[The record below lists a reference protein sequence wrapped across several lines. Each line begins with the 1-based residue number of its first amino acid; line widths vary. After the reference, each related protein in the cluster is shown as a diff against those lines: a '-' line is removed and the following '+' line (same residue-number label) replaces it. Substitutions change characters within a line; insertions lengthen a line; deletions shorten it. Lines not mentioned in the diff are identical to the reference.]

1 MAQLVS
7 ELPNQNFISYLS
19 EYGVYSNLQFD
30 EYVTRAAR
38 KLGIRAFHFNLPL
51 LASYR
56 EEIKRAI
63 GNYHSTLILLNG
75 RAGDGKTHFLR
86 QLFTDPEIIGHT
98 IEEWERIPNCC
109 FDITTQTA
117 SGTVTFTLIK
127 DFTNNDTPADNE
139 RLCNII
145 EQIVRQNDTAPSK
158 SAPTVPC
165 QIVII
170 AGNNG
175 KIMERFQNLFSA
187 SSSQHQSMGTFVSA
201 LETYMLEH
209 DSRQLKALPWVQS
222 HDMSVCLGAPEIKK
236 IFDDVLGSEYWQNCE
251 HCAHSSYCPILR
263 NRAVMRDEL
272 VLTRFLQLHELIVDN
287 GQHFTVR
294 NVMLILANAILGTN
308 TLEAMSCSLVAAHEN
323 HLRPQVIEGNSLHD
337 NIVELDSLLASNP
350 FDNIFGLNASA
361 NKYEI
366 MSQGSGKGSKRKSA
380 LAFESQEK
388 TFPIFADLRS
398 IAVGQFST
406 KLIDDMIL
414 ADHATNDDERADINP
429 ELCAQYQ
436 EIIDKQD
443 HYGLSARLKQAYH
456 RLSQGLLNS
465 DDEDSEAVLDAMHTI
480 QEHLNSLHRLLF
492 FTVKHPQ
499 FDDLQDLLDPKGKS
513 SVAQNNSSSLTTA
526 LLGRAVPPFILH
538 SANPLGG
545 LGRASAFGGAVS
557 AKAEPPLFVPYM
569 LTGYTFALQYLKLKH
584 TAMKHVIGSQDQST
598 LSRPV
603 NVKAAS
609 DEASALMVGL
619 NRAFTGLM
627 LVHGAADF
635 LYITTSNKLNP
646 VAQSILLDRQRYCV
660 KIDYEGTALDDAVRF
675 ELNANDLV
683 DVVFKQASKGNSRL
697 HLTPKLF
704 EYLMSLASGKV
715 SMSFSRECHNELE
728 AFKASIAA
736 KISKRQD
743 EADYGSESVQQ
754 MLKSVRVC
762 NLSSSGDIA

>member
-1 MAQLVS
+1 MAQPVS

-19 EYGVYSNLQFD
+19 KYGLNSNLQFD
-30 EYVTRAAR
+30 EYVTKSAR
-38 KLGIRAFHFNLPL
+38 DLGIQAFNFDLPL

-56 EEIKRAI
+56 EEIMSAVA
-63 GNYHSTLILLNG
+63 NNHSTLILLTG

-86 QLFTDPEIIGHT
+86 QLFTDPESIGHST
-98 IEEWERIPNCC
+98 EDWERVPNCC
-109 FDITTQTA
+109 FDINTQTA

-127 DFTNNDTPADNE
+127 DFTNNDKPADNE
-139 RLCNII
+139 RLRNTI
-145 EQIVRQNDTAPSK
+145 EQIVRQNEEGPSK
-158 SAPTVPC
+158 SDPNEHC

-170 AGNNG
+170 AGNHG
-175 KIMERFQNLFSA
+175 KIMERFQNLFSD
-187 SSSQHQSMGTFVSA
+187 SSKQSQSVGTFISA

-209 DSRQLKALPWVQS
+209 DDRQLKALPWVQS

-236 IFDDVLGSEYWQNCE
+236 IFDDVLGSKYWQNCE
-251 HCAHSSYCPILR
+251 HCAHASYCPILR

-294 NVMLILANAILGTN
+294 NMMLLLANAILGTN
-308 TLEAMSCSLVAAHEN
+308 TQEAMSCSLVAAQEN
-323 HLRPQVIEGNSLHD
+323 HLKPQAIEGSSIHD
-337 NIVELDSLLASNP
+337 NIVEPDSLLASNP

-366 MSQGSGKGSKRKSA
+366 MSQGSGKGFKRKST
-380 LAFESQEK
+380 LAFASQEK
-388 TFPIFADLRS
+388 TIPIFADLRS

-414 ADHATNDDERADINP
+414 ADHSNNADECADINP
-429 ELCAQYQ
+429 DLCAQYQ
-436 EIIDKQD
+436 EIINKHD
-443 HYGLSARLKQAYH
+443 HYGLNARLKQAYH
-456 RLSQGLLNS
+456 RLSQGLLNN
-465 DDEDSEAVLDAMHTI
+465 DDVDSEAVLEALHNI

-499 FDDLQDLLDPKGKS
+499 LDNLQDLLDPKGQS
-513 SVAQNNSSSLTTA
+513 AAAPSINFSRSSS
-526 LLGRAVPPFILH
+526 LGRAVSPFIRRN
-538 SANPLGG
+538 ANPLGRSST
-545 LGRASAFGGAVS
+545 LGGIVS
-557 AKAEPPLFVPYM
+557 AKAEPPLFAPYM

-584 TAMKHVIGSQDQST
+584 TAMKHVIGGQDQST

-603 NVKAAS
+603 NIKAAL

-627 LVHGAADF
+627 LLHGAADF
-635 LYITTSNKLNP
+635 LYITTTNKLNP
-646 VAQSILLDRQRYCV
+646 MAQSILLDRQRYCV
-660 KIDYEGTALDDAVRF
+660 KVDYEGIARDDAVRF

-683 DVVFKQASKGNSRL
+683 DVVFHQAGNGNSRL

-715 SMSFSRECHNELE
+715 SMSFSSECHNELA

-736 KISKRQD
+736 KISKRSD
-743 EADYGSESVQQ
+743 EFDRGVLDVEQ
-754 MLKSVRVC
+754 MLHSVLVC
-762 NLSSSGDIA
+762 KLNAYGDIA